1 MMRIVTNTLTRTI
14 NISEI
19 QTNVIEMMKAL
30 MIVLIIGHP
39 GLAILNVMAILIIGS
54 LLIVTQGTVAHLPNT
69 TMIAEGIATEV
80 VSAINSTMMT
90 RMTVDHIAVINAG
103 PRMTAMAIMEIK
115 AAIRAVMIMTGT
127 CLKINVQIVMI
138 NTVIAMKEMVEMGIT
153 MISGIMEGIRTVRN
167 MMTARIVSPEIPDMI
182 GINHGKMNVMI

>member
-1 MMRIVTNTLTRTI
+1 
-14 NISEI
+14 
-19 QTNVIEMMKAL
+19 MKAL

-54 LLIVTQGTVAHLPNT
+54 LLIVTLGTVAHLPNT

-80 VSAINSTMMT
+80 VSAINSTLMT
-90 RMTVDHIAVINAG
+90 RMTVDHTAVINAG

-167 MMTARIVSPEIPDMI
+167 MMTARIVSQEIPDMI